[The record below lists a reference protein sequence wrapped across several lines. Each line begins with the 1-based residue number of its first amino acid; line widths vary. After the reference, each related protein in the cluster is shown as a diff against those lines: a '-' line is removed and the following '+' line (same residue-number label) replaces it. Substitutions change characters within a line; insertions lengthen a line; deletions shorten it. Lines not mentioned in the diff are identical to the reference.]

1 MRVKESLGW
10 ISWGGKK
17 RKEMHFLKTY
27 FTKALV
33 VWTSREK
40 RGKKKSRRERE
51 AAFRFKLAGSIADEE
66 EYEKAH

>member
-10 ISWGGKK
+10 ISWGGKEKK
-17 RKEMHFLKTY
+17 RNALFKNILY
-27 FTKALV
+27 KALV

-66 EYEKAH
+66 E